1 MSAKH
6 KRDVELLLSYM
17 PDNGFLQGLSNR
29 LRTGMS
35 LTPKQVSALE
45 GIKVRMSSKQ
55 AKIKRDKARVS
66 EALKVYSENPFL
78 QSLLEHLSD
87 GKSLSAKQDEAL
99 RAIEVRAARRL
110 ANMERRSAGVKREML
125 GILRGLS
132 RVSDLS
138 PEESEFVGRM
148 VSLVEG
154 DLKISVRQKSYIR
167 GLCSRHLDSARG
179 RSSADKFGAK
189 VKKHFGG
196 RGKKASVS
204 RAWDYD
210 KGEWAYRVDGGN
222 IKYAS
227 EEVLDYKV
235 EWGDPPKPN
244 AWRAILKGRMSDG
257 RIEVTSPLIVGRIV
271 FNIFP
276 HEIDVSYRR
285 KGYST
290 VDLGTIRRHDDMD
303 SIFSHATYTKYIKPA
318 IMSGVLELGSQ
329 GKKIASGEG
338 FEG

>member
-1 MSAKH
+1 
-6 KRDVELLLSYM
+6 
-17 PDNGFLQGLSNR
+17 
-29 LRTGMS
+29 
-35 LTPKQVSALE
+35 
-45 GIKVRMSSKQ
+45 MSSKQ

-99 RAIEVRAARRL
+99 RAIEVRVARRL
-110 ANMERRSAGVKREML
+110 ANMESRSAGVKREML

-138 PEESEFVGRM
+138 PEESEFVRRM
-148 VSLVEG
+148 MSLVEG
-154 DLKISVRQKSYIR
+154 DLKISVRQKGYIR

-204 RAWDYD
+204 RCWDYD
-210 KGEWAYRVDGGN
+210 RGEWAYRVGGGN

-227 EEVLDYKV
+227 EKVLSDKV

-244 AWRAILKGRMSDG
+244 VWRAGRMSDG
-257 RIEVTSPLIVGRIV
+257 RIEITSPLIVGRIV

-285 KGYST
+285 MAPFSP
-290 VDLGTIRRHDDMD
+290 VEELDTIKRHDDMD

-318 IMSGVLELGSQ
+318 ILSGVIELGSQ
-329 GKKIASGEG
+329 GKKIASGEE